1 VFRTSRRYSGTG
13 AVMKGGAESTK
24 FSETY
29 HPIGAFYLFT
39 GITFSNLLISLI
51 HIFSHFL
58 GLPVFLLVL

>member
-1 VFRTSRRYSGTG
+1 
-13 AVMKGGAESTK
+13 MKGGAESTK